1 VKSEAQVRGADVTGR
16 QTDDT
21 RQSGGH
27 RSTCHTNRL
36 KNRPIKDRSMAAGM
50 NLSLRV
56 AAGKPGARYLPPET
70 PEEPA
75 FRAVEY
81 QRPT

>member
-1 VKSEAQVRGADVTGR
+1 
-16 QTDDT
+16 
-21 RQSGGH
+21 
-27 RSTCHTNRL
+27 
-36 KNRPIKDRSMAAGM
+36 MAAGM